1 MSETSTVVYYK
12 TNDAGRQVKVTRTVE
27 SKLTPISD
35 ELGCE
40 SWPRYGD
47 AVGDK
52 VKPVKGE
59 NINLVLFPK
68 SMRTKKEAEQPAKP
82 AQTTRYVCKTCKGDH
97 LTFQCPHK
105 DSIATTEPS
114 TPSAVPGV
122 PGVPGVGGDKYVP
135 PALRAASGA
144 GGAKYVPP
152 ALRAAMSGV
161 NGMGVPG
168 MALPGMSPAQNRDV
182 GSTLR
187 VSNLPETITEGAL
200 RHNFGSVGRVT
211 RCHVPTS
218 KMNGRPRGFAF
229 IEFDTPTQAENA
241 RQRFDGVAVDNMI
254 MHVEFAQPRE

>member
-1 MSETSTVVYYK
+1 MSETNTVVYYK

-35 ELGCE
+35 EVSRE
-40 SWPRYGD
+40 SWARYGD

-59 NINLVLFPK
+59 PINLVLFPK
-68 SMRTKKEAEQPAKP
+68 SMRSKKEAEQPAKP
-82 AQTTRYVCKTCKGDH
+82 VQATKYVCKTCKGDH

-105 DSIATTEPS
+105 DSIATTDDS
-114 TPSAVPGV
+114 RTPSAVPGI
-122 PGVPGVGGDKYVP
+122 GGDKYVP
-135 PALRAASGA
+135 PALRASAGGAA

-168 MALPGMSPAQNRDV
+168 MAIPGMSPAQNRDV